1 VKFARILPLAAAAI
15 LAVGCS
21 TIRTSDPART
31 ATEQLLVATAAD
43 RAAQDMDLAALAGK
57 KVFLDPAHLEGADKG
72 YALGAVA
79 RRLAGQDARL
89 VAERKQADVAIT
101 VHAGALSVDRA
112 EFLIGIPEMAVPVP
126 LAGPLH
132 TPELALF
139 KRDGQT
145 GIARLALN
153 ATDSASGERVLS
165 PEPASGTA
173 HFTLWKILL
182 IPFRRSDVPEK
193 KPKYPWLPG

>member
-1 VKFARILPLAAAAI
+1 MKFTRLLPFAAAAI
-15 LAVGCS
+15 LAAGCS
-21 TIRTSDPART
+21 TIRATDPART

-43 RAAQDMDLAALAGK
+43 RAAQQMDLAALAGK

-101 VHAGALSVDRA
+101 VHAGALSVDRSQ
-112 EFLIGIPEMAVPVP
+112 FLIGLPEMAVPVP
-126 LAGPLH
+126 LAGPLQ

-145 GIARLALN
+145 GIVRLALN
-153 ATDSASGERVLS
+153 AADAASGEPVLS
-165 PEPASGTA
+165 PEPASGQA

-182 IPFRRSDVPEK
+182 IPFRSSDVPEK
-193 KPKYPWLPG
+193 QRKYPWLPG